1 MSHTDERIPQVA
13 YRPTSVRSLAEAAR
27 LTVLAEVAGKALEQL
42 LLGRA

>member
-27 LTVLAEVAGKALEQL
+27 LTVVAGKALEQL